1 MGYKEMFNN
10 LNKTNKSA
18 VKLGDDKVMKAEG
31 RGIISITT
39 SDSKMK
45 LLSNVQYVPKLAHNL
60 LSVGQLIAS
69 GCTFR
74 FEDGACL
81 ISDKRSG
88 QQLTRINMT
97 HNHMFLFVLDN
108 VGSTKMAIISRIH
121 LLSNIV
127 DIGI

>member
-45 LLSNVQYVPKLAHNL
+45 LLSNVQIC
-60 LSVGQLIAS
+60 S
-69 GCTFR
+69 
-74 FEDGACL
+74 
-81 ISDKRSG
+81 
-88 QQLTRINMT
+88 
-97 HNHMFLFVLDN
+97 
-108 VGSTKMAIISRIH
+108 
-121 LLSNIV
+121 
-127 DIGI
+127 